1 MKKFFDWIEAKLAFL
16 WRKAE
21 DASENDDRSLSL
33 LRILYGLFIILF
45 ATPSFLWIGKVP
57 QSLFLPPFFS
67 LANLFDG
74 FPSYPW
80 LLAIDISLIICTIC
94 LLLGVKA
101 RYAGILFSLLYI
113 IGSSFQY
120 SFGKIDHLIMFP
132 VFILGL
138 SFTNWGVD
146 YALIPDKKVSKQ
158 LQRRVLAILAVLLCF
173 GMFTAGY
180 EKALSWIDF
189 DLEKGGFLRWF
200 YGGFFSQGRK
210 YLLAPFVLLVPPQT
224 FEIFDYFA
232 VVFELSPIIAL
243 LAGKQWWQL
252 WLFVAC
258 MFHLGNTLLLNI
270 PFIEHAPIY
279 LSFIP
284 LSSFLKT
291 AQIQFSKVQ
300 IAIFTSTMT
309 AVIAI
314 HHLFHFFTSNSIKPL
329 KVYVYTVPFVES
341 ERELSLY
348 ISLLVWIL
356 TICLIGIAVA
366 KAFNVITDPKGKS
379 SKLKVESRR

>member
-1 MKKFFDWIEAKLAFL
+1 MKKFFDWIEAKLEFL

-33 LRILYGLFIILF
+33 LRILYGLFIVLF
-45 ATPSFLWIGKVP
+45 ATPTFSWIGKVP

-101 RYAGILFSLLYI
+101 RYAGILFSLFYI

-120 SFGKIDHLIMFP
+120 SFGKIGHSTMFP

-138 SFTNWGVD
+138 SFTNWGVY
-146 YALIPDKKVSKQ
+146 YAVIPDKKVSKQ
-158 LQRRVLAILAVLLCF
+158 VQRRVLAILAVLLCF

-180 EKALSWIDF
+180 KKALNWIDF
-189 DLEKGGFLRWF
+189 DLAKGGFLKWF
-200 YGGFFSQGRK
+200 YSGFFNLGKK
-210 YLLAPFVLLVPPQT
+210 YLLAPFVLLVPPRT

-243 LAGKQWWQL
+243 LAGRKWWQL

-258 MFHLGNTLLLNI
+258 TFHLGNTLLLNI
-270 PFIEHAPIY
+270 AFIRHAPIY

-284 LSSFLKT
+284 VSSFLKT
-291 AQIQFSKVQ
+291 AQMQWSKAQ
-300 IAIFTSTMT
+300 IALFASTMT

-314 HHLFHFFTSNSIKPL
+314 HHLFHLSTSNSIVAMRLYALPL
-329 KVYVYTVPFVES
+329 VNS
-341 ERELSLY
+341 EKELSLY
-348 ISLLVWIL
+348 VGLLVWIL
-356 TICLIGIAVA
+356 TICLIGLAVA
-366 KAFNVITDPKGKS
+366 KAFNVIIDPKGK
-379 SKLKVESRR
+379 

>member
-1 MKKFFDWIEAKLAFL
+1 MKKFFDWIEAKLEFL

-45 ATPSFLWIGKVP
+45 ATPSFFWIGEVP

-67 LANLFDG
+67 LGSFFDG

-101 RYAGILFSLLYI
+101 RSAGILFSLFYI

-120 SFGKIDHLIMFP
+120 SFGKIDHKILFP

-138 SFTNWGVD
+138 SLTNWGVN

-158 LQRRVLAILAVLLCF
+158 VQRRVPAILAVLLCF

-180 EKALSWIDF
+180 EKALHWIDF
-189 DLEKGGFLRWF
+189 DLEKGGFLSWF
-200 YGGFFSQGRK
+200 YSGFFGLERK

-232 VVFELSPIIAL
+232 VVFELSPMIAL
-243 LAGKQWWQL
+243 LAGRKWWQL
-252 WLFVAC
+252 WLLVAS
-258 MFHLGNTLLLNI
+258 MFHLGNTTLLNI
-270 PFIEHAPIY
+270 PFIEHAPVY

-284 LSSFLKT
+284 VSSFLKT
-291 AQIQFSKVQ
+291 AQMQWIKAK
-300 IAIFTSTMT
+300 IALFASTMT
-309 AVIAI
+309 AMIAI
-314 HHLFHFFTSNSIKPL
+314 HHLFHFSTSNSIESLVVYALPL
-329 KVYVYTVPFVES
+329 VES
-341 ERELSLY
+341 KVELSIY
-348 ISLLVWIL
+348 VGLLVWML
-356 TICLIGIAVA
+356 TIYLIGLAVA

-379 SKLKVESRR
+379 SKLKAESRR